1 MEKIIL
7 KAEERESTG
16 KDVCKQLRR
25 DGKIPA
31 VVYKEGKKALSVQV
45 ESKDLWHAL
54 HTDAGENAIITMD
67 ISGDKATKK
76 TVIVQE
82 TQHDPLN
89 DKFLHVDFHEIS
101 MKEALKVKV
110 PIHLKGEAIGVTE
123 ESGIL
128 NQIIWEIEV
137 ECLPTSI
144 PERIEIIV
152 EELKIGDAVHIQE
165 VTPPEG
171 VKILGDPEDVVV
183 TVTPPQAEEEE
194 EAVEGEEEAGAEPE
208 LIQKGKKEEEEEA
221 EGEESSA
228 EGGE

>member
-7 KAEERESTG
+7 KAEVRESTG
-16 KDVCKQLRR
+16 KDACKHLRR

-45 ESKDLWHAL
+45 ESKDLWHVL

-194 EAVEGEEEAGAEPE
+194 EAVEGEEEAGTEPE
-208 LIQKGKKEEEEEA
+208 LIKKGKKEEEEEA